1 VETAKPEES
10 FIRDHL
16 IEQQSHHLA
25 AQFQSLFHP
34 PLLLLSRPSQIC
46 AWRGAARRRSGHC
59 RWSATYRPTRS
70 AVSIANTATTLPVCF
85 RGSIADCASASCSST
100 APIAQLKVVAT
111 RSSRVTPG
119 STRVLA
125 RHDRVRG
132 PGGRR
137 RPAGGLQELLKGRDL
152 FPFGNDQ
159 QRKDA
164 PLTVMRQAR
173 EMKNKCLYAKLKP
186 CFVIGNV
193 RMRSPVAVKI
203 ALLTAGKIGGKAG
216 SPNPVGGLL
225 DFRKWTSMG
234 GACDIFNIGC

>member
-10 FIRDHL
+10 FIRDLL

-46 AWRGAARRRSGHC
+46 VWRGAARRRSGHC

-70 AVSIANTATTLPVCF
+70 AVSIANTATTLSVCF
-85 RGSIADCASASCSST
+85 RGSIADCASASCPST

-137 RPAGGLQELLKGRDL
+137 KPAGGLQELLKARDL

-164 PLTVMRQAR
+164 PVLRQNSIRPVFSITSSGRPPLVAMLQSSDFGDLNHRSALRWLLRSRLRRILT
-173 EMKNKCLYAKLKP
+173 
-186 CFVIGNV
+186 
-193 RMRSPVAVKI
+193 
-203 ALLTAGKIGGKAG
+203 
-216 SPNPVGGLL
+216 
-225 DFRKWTSMG
+225 
-234 GACDIFNIGC
+234 